1 MADDPSPTTTP
12 TRRVVVVL
20 GMHRSGT
27 SAVAGSL
34 QRLGVD
40 FGPRLMPATE
50 ANARG
55 YYEHIDLVNVHDR
68 LLLALGRSW
77 DDTYPFPPDWWRD
90 DALTGR
96 FREDVLGLLRRDFP
110 SAGLWGF
117 KDPRLCRLLPWW
129 EPIWRAVGSEPFFV
143 LVRRAPSEVADSMAK
158 REGFSAAKS
167 HLLWLQHTIEAERG
181 TRGHRRVLL
190 DFHNFLADSPGAL
203 AAIGIALGE
212 PWPVPPSMAVAGSE
226 PFIDPALV
234 RSARAGDGT
243 GTLPRWVE
251 EADAAWRCGLAG
263 GEERMRAE
271 FDRLADNL
279 RAAESLY
286 RPMPSEVAA
295 DLRHQLA
302 ASRQQAA
309 WYEAEWQKSRA
320 RAEDVGSKLA
330 IKRQEL
336 DKLKIRLIKNDK

>member
-1 MADDPSPTTTP
+1 MGDDLSPTTTV
-12 TRRVVVVL
+12 RRVVVVL

-68 LLLALGRSW
+68 LLLAWGRSW
-77 DDTYPFPPDWWRD
+77 DDTYPFPPGWWRD

-96 FREDVLGLLRRDFP
+96 FREDVLGLLQRDFS
-110 SAGLWGF
+110 SARLWGF

-129 EPIWRAVGSEPFFV
+129 EPLWQAVGSEPLFV
-143 LVRRAPSEVADSMAK
+143 LVRRAPAEVADSLAK
-158 REGFSAAKS
+158 REGFSKGKC
-167 HLLWLQHTIEAERG
+167 HLLWLQHTLEAERA
-181 TRGHRRVLL
+181 TRGHKRVLL
-190 DFHNFLADSPGAL
+190 DFNAFLADSGLAL
-203 AAIGIALGE
+203 ATVERALGQ
-212 PWPVPPSMAVAGSE
+212 PWPVTPPATVAGQAR
-226 PFIDPALV
+226 FLDPALV
-234 RSARAGDGT
+234 RSARTTDEPEP
-243 GTLPRWVE
+243 LPVWVE

-263 GEERMRAE
+263 GEDRMRAE
-271 FDRLADNL
+271 FDRLAGHL

-286 RPMPSEVAA
+286 APLPATTAA
-295 DLRHQLA
+295 DVQLQLA

-320 RAEDVGSKLA
+320 RAEDARSKLLA
-330 IKRQEL
+330 KRQEL
-336 DKLKIRLIKNDK
+336 DRLKNQISQKK